1 MKSDRIFGV
10 IWLAIAI
17 AMGLLAT
24 QFHAPFSYEPIGP
37 AKYPM
42 LLSILMGL
50 CGIWFIVRPG
60 PEPEW
65 PDAKLWRKVI
75 VMFAVLLA
83 YAWLFQLL
91 GFMLATALLTVA
103 LGRLYGGRWL
113 QSVIGGALLGPGL
126 YLFFDRLLDVTL
138 PIGTL
143 WTSL

>member
-10 IWLAIAI
+10 IWLAVAI
-17 AMGLLAT
+17 AMGVLAT
-24 QFHAPFSYEPIGP
+24 GFHAPFSYEPIGP

-42 LLSILMGL
+42 LLSVLMGL

-65 PDAKLWRKVI
+65 PDARLWGKVI
-75 VMFAVLLA
+75 VMFAVLLG

>member
-1 MKSDRIFGV
+1 MKSDRVFGV

-24 QFHAPFSYEPIGP
+24 TFHAPFSYEPIGP
-37 AKYPM
+37 SKYPM

-50 CGIWFIVRPG
+50 SGIWFIWRPG

-65 PDAKLWRKVI
+65 PDLALWRKVI
-75 VMFAVLLA
+75 VMFALLLA

-91 GFMLATALLTVA
+91 GFMLATALLTVG
-103 LGRLYGGRWL
+103 LGRLYGGRWV
-113 QSVIGGALLGPGL
+113 QCVIGGALLGPGL
-126 YLFFDRLLDVTL
+126 YLFFDKLLDVAL